1 MVAMPYFILFYDTA
15 DNYAEKRAPFRAAH
29 LERAREAHARGEL
42 LLAGALA
49 EPMDGAVLVFRAADR
64 AVVETFARE
73 DPYVLN
79 GAVVKWNVRPWS
91 VVIGNDPAEPGA
103 IPPPAG
109 R

>member
-1 MVAMPYFILFYDTA
+1 MPSFVLFYVPVD
-15 DNYAEKRAPFRAAH
+15 DYIEKRAPYRAQH
-29 LERAREAHARGEL
+29 LELAREAHARGEL

-49 EPMDGAVLVFRAADR
+49 DPTDGAVLVFRAADKST
-64 AVVETFARE
+64 VEDFARR

-79 GAVVKWNVRPWS
+79 GAIKKWRVRPWT
-91 VVIGNDPAEPGA
+91 VVIGNDPAEPGP

>member
-1 MVAMPYFILFYDTA
+1 MPYFILFYETA
-15 DNYAEKRAPFRAAH
+15 DDYIEKRAPFRGQH
-29 LERAREAHARGEL
+29 LELAREAHARGEL

-49 EPMDGAVLVFRAADR
+49 DPADRAVLVFRAPDR
-64 AVVETFARE
+64 KTVEAFAER

-79 GAVVKWNVRPWS
+79 GAITRWEVRPWT
-91 VVIGNDPAEPGA
+91 VVIGNDPAEAGA